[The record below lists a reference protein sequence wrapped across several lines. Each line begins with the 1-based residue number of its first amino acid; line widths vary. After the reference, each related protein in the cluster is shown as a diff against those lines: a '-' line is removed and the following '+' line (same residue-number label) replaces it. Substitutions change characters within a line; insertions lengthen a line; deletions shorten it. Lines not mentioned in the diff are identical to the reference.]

1 MSKLTK
7 PRFSFT
13 GYIVEK
19 AEIDIKNIKV
29 GKKINFTF
37 TPSGELN
44 KIKRTFELKLGIN
57 ITESNQALIINL
69 QAKAFFIFEND
80 IEDNSLQNYMI
91 YNAPALLFPY
101 IRAYISTLSSL
112 SGVPT
117 IILPTLNMS
126 NLTPILVKNLKIIT
140 EE

>member
-1 MSKLTK
+1 MSKQTK

-13 GYIVEK
+13 GYIIEK
-19 AEIDIKNIKV
+19 AEININNIKV
-29 GKKINFTF
+29 GKKINFSF

-44 KIKRTFELKLGIN
+44 KVNKTFELRLGVN
-57 ITESNQALIINL
+57 ITESKDALVVNL
-69 QAKAFFIFEND
+69 QARAFFIFDND
-80 IEDNSLQNYMI
+80 VEDSSLQNYMI

-112 SGVPT
+112 SGAPT

-126 NLTPILVKNLKIIT
+126 NLAPILVKNLNIIT
-140 EE
+140 EN

>member
-1 MSKLTK
+1 MSKQTK

-13 GYIVEK
+13 GYIIEK
-19 AEIDIKNIKV
+19 AEININNIKV
-29 GKKINFTF
+29 GKKINFSF

-44 KIKRTFELKLGIN
+44 KVNKTFELRLGVN
-57 ITESNQALIINL
+57 ITESKDALVVNL
-69 QAKAFFIFEND
+69 QARAFFIFDND
-80 IEDNSLQNYMI
+80 VEDSSLQNYMI

-112 SGVPT
+112 SGAPT

-126 NLTPILVKNLKIIT
+126 NLAPILVKNLNIIT
-140 EE
+140 ED